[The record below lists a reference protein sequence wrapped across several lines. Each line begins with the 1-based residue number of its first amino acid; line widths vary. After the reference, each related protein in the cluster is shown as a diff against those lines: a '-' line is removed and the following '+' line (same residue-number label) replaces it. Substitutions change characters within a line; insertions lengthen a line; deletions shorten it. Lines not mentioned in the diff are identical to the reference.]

1 MKCINFDRAFER
13 YMAEW
18 IKENS
23 EKYKDDMDVIED
35 MMPDVYLE
43 FLKKPADFLDG
54 VAPQDYFEQFD
65 NADMLVN
72 WLCDYIAQGV
82 PVPDLL
88 LERVTALGNP
98 AEKSL
103 LALVARDD
111 LPEETQ
117 MTAISLLREME
128 SKAPM
133 QRYIDYIASLEEPSD
148 KGDLCTEALM
158 SMGESVVEP
167 ILATLSGAGQTGRD
181 IFADVLSNYP
191 GDERIYEL
199 MIERF
204 VTRDERRALFASYL
218 AKLGDERAIPRKART
233 STIWIMWRSLT
244 PLRRWVV
251 SVRRSA
257 NFLATRIMNLSGGCN
272 GLNAHVLPLKEE
284 LLS

>member
-18 IKENS
+18 IKKNS

-54 VAPQDYFEQFD
+54 IAPQDYFEQFD
-65 NADMLVN
+65 NTDVLVN

-88 LERVTALGNP
+88 LERVTALGDP

-148 KGDLCTEALM
+148 KGDLCAEALM

-167 ILATLSGAGQTGRD
+167 ILAALSGAGQTGRD

-218 AKLGDERAIPRKART
+218 AKLGDERAIP
-233 STIWIMWRSLT
+233 M
-244 PLRRWVV
+244 
-251 SVRRSA
+251 
-257 NFLATRIMNLSGGCN
+257 
-272 GLNAHVLPLKEE
+272 LKEAAQSPDINYLDYVE
-284 LLS
+284 VVNAIEALGGERPPEREFSGDPYYESLRQV

>member
-54 VAPQDYFEQFD
+54 IAPQDYFEQFD

-88 LERVTALGNP
+88 LERVTALGDP

-148 KGDLCTEALM
+148 KGDLCAEALM

-167 ILATLSGAGQTGRD
+167 ILATISGAGQTGRD

-218 AKLGDERAIPRKART
+218 AKLGDERAIP
-233 STIWIMWRSLT
+233 M
-244 PLRRWVV
+244 
-251 SVRRSA
+251 
-257 NFLATRIMNLSGGCN
+257 
-272 GLNAHVLPLKEE
+272 LKEAAQSPDINYLDYVE
-284 LLS
+284 VVNAIEALGGERPPEREFSGDPYYESLRQV

>member
-117 MTAISLLREME
+117 MMAISLLREME

-148 KGDLCTEALM
+148 KGDLCAEALM

-218 AKLGDERAIPRKART
+218 AKLGDERAIP
-233 STIWIMWRSLT
+233 M
-244 PLRRWVV
+244 
-251 SVRRSA
+251 
-257 NFLATRIMNLSGGCN
+257 
-272 GLNAHVLPLKEE
+272 LKEAAQSPDINYLDYVE
-284 LLS
+284 VVNAIEALGGEHPPEREFSGDPYYESLRQV

>member
-18 IKENS
+18 IKKNS

-43 FLKKPADFLDG
+43 FLKKPADFLNG

-88 LERVTALGNP
+88 LERVTALGDP

-133 QRYIDYIASLEEPSD
+133 QRYIDYIASLKEPSD
-148 KGDLCTEALM
+148 KGDLCAEALM

-167 ILATLSGAGQTGRD
+167 ILAALSGAGQIGRD

-218 AKLGDERAIPRKART
+218 AKLGDERAIP
-233 STIWIMWRSLT
+233 M
-244 PLRRWVV
+244 
-251 SVRRSA
+251 
-257 NFLATRIMNLSGGCN
+257 
-272 GLNAHVLPLKEE
+272 LKEAAQSPDINYLDYVE
-284 LLS
+284 VVNAIEALGGERPPEREFSGDPYYESLRQV

>member
-133 QRYIDYIASLEEPSD
+133 QRYIDYIASLEEPSN
-148 KGDLCTEALM
+148 KGDLCAEALM

-218 AKLGDERAIPRKART
+218 AKLGDERAIPMLKEAAQ
-233 STIWIMWRSLT
+233 SPDINYLDYVE
-244 PLRRWVV
+244 VV
-251 SVRRSA
+251 NA
-257 NFLATRIMNLSGGCN
+257 IEALSGERPPEREFSGDPYYES
-272 GLNAHVLPLKEE
+272 LRQV
-284 LLS
+284 

>member
-18 IKENS
+18 MKENS

-54 VAPQDYFEQFD
+54 IAPQDYFEQFD
-65 NADMLVN
+65 NADMLVS

-88 LERVTALGNP
+88 LERVTALGDP

-133 QRYIDYIASLEEPSD
+133 QRYIDYIASLEETSD
-148 KGDLCTEALM
+148 KGDLCAEALM
-158 SMGESVVEP
+158 SMGESAVEP
-167 ILATLSGAGQTGRD
+167 ILAALSGAGQTGRD

-218 AKLGDERAIPRKART
+218 AKLGDERAIP
-233 STIWIMWRSLT
+233 M
-244 PLRRWVV
+244 
-251 SVRRSA
+251 
-257 NFLATRIMNLSGGCN
+257 
-272 GLNAHVLPLKEE
+272 LKEAAQSPDINYLDYVE
-284 LLS
+284 VVNAIEALGGERPPEREFSGDPYYESLRQV

>member
-65 NADMLVN
+65 NADMLVK

-117 MTAISLLREME
+117 MTAITLLREME

-148 KGDLCTEALM
+148 KGDLCAEALM

-218 AKLGDERAIPRKART
+218 AKLGDERAIP
-233 STIWIMWRSLT
+233 M
-244 PLRRWVV
+244 
-251 SVRRSA
+251 
-257 NFLATRIMNLSGGCN
+257 
-272 GLNAHVLPLKEE
+272 LKEAAQSPDINYLDYVE
-284 LLS
+284 VVNAIEALGGERPPEREFSGDPYYESLRQV

>member
-18 IKENS
+18 MKENS

-54 VAPQDYFEQFD
+54 IAPQDYFEQFD
-65 NADMLVN
+65 NADMLVS

-88 LERVTALGNP
+88 LERVTALGDP

-133 QRYIDYIASLEEPSD
+133 QRYVDYIASLEEPSD
-148 KGDLCTEALM
+148 KGDLCAEALM

-167 ILATLSGAGQTGRD
+167 ILATLSGARQTGRD

-218 AKLGDERAIPRKART
+218 AKLGDERAIP
-233 STIWIMWRSLT
+233 M
-244 PLRRWVV
+244 
-251 SVRRSA
+251 
-257 NFLATRIMNLSGGCN
+257 
-272 GLNAHVLPLKEE
+272 LKEAAQSPDINYLDYVE
-284 LLS
+284 VVNAIEALGGERPPEREFSGDPYYESLRQV

>member
-1 MKCINFDRAFER
+1 MMKCINFDRAFER

-18 IKENS
+18 MKENS

-54 VAPQDYFEQFD
+54 IAPQDYFEQFD
-65 NADMLVN
+65 NADMLVS

-88 LERVTALGNP
+88 LERVTALGDP

-133 QRYIDYIASLEEPSD
+133 QRYVDYIASLEEPSD
-148 KGDLCTEALM
+148 KGDLCAEALM

-167 ILATLSGAGQTGRD
+167 ILAALSGARQTGRD

-218 AKLGDERAIPRKART
+218 AKLGDERAIP
-233 STIWIMWRSLT
+233 M
-244 PLRRWVV
+244 
-251 SVRRSA
+251 
-257 NFLATRIMNLSGGCN
+257 
-272 GLNAHVLPLKEE
+272 LKEAAQSPDINYLDYVE
-284 LLS
+284 VVNAIEALGGERPPEREFSGDPYYESLRQV

>member
-65 NADMLVN
+65 NADMLVK

-103 LALVARDD
+103 LASVARDD

-148 KGDLCTEALM
+148 KGDLCAEALM

-218 AKLGDERAIPRKART
+218 AKLGDERAIP
-233 STIWIMWRSLT
+233 M
-244 PLRRWVV
+244 
-251 SVRRSA
+251 
-257 NFLATRIMNLSGGCN
+257 
-272 GLNAHVLPLKEE
+272 LKEAAQSPDINYLDYVE
-284 LLS
+284 VVNAIEALGGERPPEREFSGDPYYESLRQV

>member
-18 IKENS
+18 MKENS

-82 PVPDLL
+82 AVPDLL
-88 LERVTALGNP
+88 LERVTALGDP

-103 LALVARDD
+103 LALIARDD

-133 QRYIDYIASLEEPSD
+133 QRYIDFIASLEEPSD
-148 KGDLCTEALM
+148 KGDLCAEALM

-167 ILATLSGAGQTGRD
+167 ILAALSGAGQTGRD

-218 AKLGDERAIPRKART
+218 AKLGDERAIP
-233 STIWIMWRSLT
+233 M
-244 PLRRWVV
+244 
-251 SVRRSA
+251 
-257 NFLATRIMNLSGGCN
+257 
-272 GLNAHVLPLKEE
+272 LKEAAQSSDINYLDYVE
-284 LLS
+284 VVNAIEALGGERPLEREFAGDPYYESLKQV

>member
-18 IKENS
+18 MKENS

-148 KGDLCTEALM
+148 KGDLCAEALM

-167 ILATLSGAGQTGRD
+167 ILAALSGAGQTGRD

-199 MIERF
+199 IIERF

-218 AKLGDERAIPRKART
+218 AKLGDERAIP
-233 STIWIMWRSLT
+233 M
-244 PLRRWVV
+244 
-251 SVRRSA
+251 
-257 NFLATRIMNLSGGCN
+257 
-272 GLNAHVLPLKEE
+272 LKEAAQSPDINYLDYVE
-284 LLS
+284 VVNAIEALGGERPPEREFSGDPYYESLRQM

>member
-18 IKENS
+18 IKKNS
-23 EKYKDDMDVIED
+23 EKYKDDMDVLED

-133 QRYIDYIASLEEPSD
+133 QLYIDYIASLEEPSD
-148 KGDLCTEALM
+148 KGDLCAEALI

-218 AKLGDERAIPRKART
+218 AKLGDERAIP
-233 STIWIMWRSLT
+233 M
-244 PLRRWVV
+244 
-251 SVRRSA
+251 
-257 NFLATRIMNLSGGCN
+257 
-272 GLNAHVLPLKEE
+272 LKEAAQSPDINYLDYVE
-284 LLS
+284 VVNAIEALGGERPPEREFSGDPYYESLRQV

>member
-148 KGDLCTEALM
+148 KGDLCAEALM

-204 VTRDERRALFASYL
+204 VMRDERRALFASYL
-218 AKLGDERAIPRKART
+218 AKLGDERAIP
-233 STIWIMWRSLT
+233 M
-244 PLRRWVV
+244 
-251 SVRRSA
+251 
-257 NFLATRIMNLSGGCN
+257 
-272 GLNAHVLPLKEE
+272 LKEAAQSPDINYLDYVE
-284 LLS
+284 VVNAIEALGGERPPEREFSGDPYYESLRQV

>member
-18 IKENS
+18 MKENS

-54 VAPQDYFEQFD
+54 IAPQDYFEQFD
-65 NADMLVN
+65 NADMLVS

-82 PVPDLL
+82 PVPDLR
-88 LERVTALGNP
+88 LERVTALGDP

-133 QRYIDYIASLEEPSD
+133 QRYVDYIASLEEPSD
-148 KGDLCTEALM
+148 KGDLCAEALM
-158 SMGESVVEP
+158 SMGESVIEP
-167 ILATLSGAGQTGRD
+167 ILAALSGAGQTGRD

-218 AKLGDERAIPRKART
+218 AKLGDERAIP
-233 STIWIMWRSLT
+233 M
-244 PLRRWVV
+244 
-251 SVRRSA
+251 
-257 NFLATRIMNLSGGCN
+257 
-272 GLNAHVLPLKEE
+272 LKEAAQSPDINYLDYVE
-284 LLS
+284 VVNAIEALGGERPPEREFSGDPYYESLRQV

>member
-148 KGDLCTEALM
+148 KGDLCAEALM

-167 ILATLSGAGQTGRD
+167 ILAALSGAGQIGRD

-218 AKLGDERAIPRKART
+218 AKLGDERAIP
-233 STIWIMWRSLT
+233 M
-244 PLRRWVV
+244 
-251 SVRRSA
+251 
-257 NFLATRIMNLSGGCN
+257 
-272 GLNAHVLPLKEE
+272 LKEAAQSPDINYLDYVE
-284 LLS
+284 VVNAIEALGGERPPEREFSGDPYYESLRQM

>member
-18 IKENS
+18 IKKNS

-148 KGDLCTEALM
+148 KGDLCAEALM

-181 IFADVLSNYP
+181 IFADVLSNYS

-218 AKLGDERAIPRKART
+218 AKLGDERAIP
-233 STIWIMWRSLT
+233 M
-244 PLRRWVV
+244 
-251 SVRRSA
+251 
-257 NFLATRIMNLSGGCN
+257 
-272 GLNAHVLPLKEE
+272 LKEAAQSPDINYLDYVE
-284 LLS
+284 VVNAIEALGGERPPEREFSGDPYYESLRQV

>member
-117 MTAISLLREME
+117 MMAISLLREME

-148 KGDLCTEALM
+148 KGDLCAEALM

-167 ILATLSGAGQTGRD
+167 ILAVLSGAGQTGRD

-218 AKLGDERAIPRKART
+218 AKLGDERAIP
-233 STIWIMWRSLT
+233 M
-244 PLRRWVV
+244 
-251 SVRRSA
+251 
-257 NFLATRIMNLSGGCN
+257 
-272 GLNAHVLPLKEE
+272 LKEAAQSPDINYLDYVE
-284 LLS
+284 VVNAIEALGGERPPEREYSGDPYYESLRQV

>member
-54 VAPQDYFEQFD
+54 GAPQDYFEQFD

-117 MTAISLLREME
+117 MMAISLLREME

-148 KGDLCTEALM
+148 KGDLCAEALM

-167 ILATLSGAGQTGRD
+167 ILAALSGAGQIGRD

-218 AKLGDERAIPRKART
+218 AKLGDERAIP
-233 STIWIMWRSLT
+233 M
-244 PLRRWVV
+244 
-251 SVRRSA
+251 
-257 NFLATRIMNLSGGCN
+257 
-272 GLNAHVLPLKEE
+272 LKEAAQSPDINYLDYVE
-284 LLS
+284 VVNAIEALGGERPPEREFSGDPYYESLRQV

>member
-18 IKENS
+18 MKENS

-43 FLKKPADFLDG
+43 FLKKPANFLDG
-54 VAPQDYFEQFD
+54 IAPQDYFEQFD

-88 LERVTALGNP
+88 LERVTALGDP

-148 KGDLCTEALM
+148 KGDLCAEALM

-218 AKLGDERAIPRKART
+218 AKLGDERAIP
-233 STIWIMWRSLT
+233 M
-244 PLRRWVV
+244 
-251 SVRRSA
+251 
-257 NFLATRIMNLSGGCN
+257 
-272 GLNAHVLPLKEE
+272 LKEAAQSPDINYLDYVE
-284 LLS
+284 VVNAIEALGGERPPEREFSGDPYYESLRQV

>member
-13 YMAEW
+13 YMAKW
-18 IKENS
+18 MKENS

-65 NADMLVN
+65 NANMLVN

-117 MTAISLLREME
+117 MMAISLLREME

-148 KGDLCTEALM
+148 KGDLCAEALM

-218 AKLGDERAIPRKART
+218 AKLGDERAIP
-233 STIWIMWRSLT
+233 M
-244 PLRRWVV
+244 
-251 SVRRSA
+251 
-257 NFLATRIMNLSGGCN
+257 
-272 GLNAHVLPLKEE
+272 LKEAAQSPDINYLDYVE
-284 LLS
+284 VVNAIEALGGERPPEREFSGDPYYESLRQV

>member
-1 MKCINFDRAFER
+1 MKCINFDRAVER

-148 KGDLCTEALM
+148 KGDLCAEALM

-218 AKLGDERAIPRKART
+218 AKLGDERAIP
-233 STIWIMWRSLT
+233 M
-244 PLRRWVV
+244 
-251 SVRRSA
+251 
-257 NFLATRIMNLSGGCN
+257 
-272 GLNAHVLPLKEE
+272 LKEAAQSPDINYLDYVE
-284 LLS
+284 VVNAIEALGGERPPEREFSGDPYYESLRQV

>member
-18 IKENS
+18 MKENS

-88 LERVTALGNP
+88 LERVTALGDP

-148 KGDLCTEALM
+148 KGDLCAEALM

-167 ILATLSGAGQTGRD
+167 ILAALSGAGQTGRD

-218 AKLGDERAIPRKART
+218 AKLGDERAIP
-233 STIWIMWRSLT
+233 M
-244 PLRRWVV
+244 
-251 SVRRSA
+251 
-257 NFLATRIMNLSGGCN
+257 
-272 GLNAHVLPLKEE
+272 LKEAAQSPDINYLDYVE
-284 LLS
+284 VVNAIEALGGERPPEREFSGDPYYESLRQV

>member
-13 YMAEW
+13 YVAEW
-18 IKENS
+18 IKKNS

-148 KGDLCTEALM
+148 KGDLCAEALM

-167 ILATLSGAGQTGRD
+167 ILAALSGAGQIGRD

-218 AKLGDERAIPRKART
+218 AKLGDERAIP
-233 STIWIMWRSLT
+233 M
-244 PLRRWVV
+244 
-251 SVRRSA
+251 
-257 NFLATRIMNLSGGCN
+257 
-272 GLNAHVLPLKEE
+272 LKEAAQSPDINYLDYVE
-284 LLS
+284 VVNAIEALGGERPPEREFSGDPYYESLRQV

>member
-18 IKENS
+18 MKENS

-54 VAPQDYFEQFD
+54 IAPQDYFEQFD
-65 NADMLVN
+65 NADMLVS

-82 PVPDLL
+82 PVPDIL
-88 LERVTALGNP
+88 LERVTALGDP

-133 QRYIDYIASLEEPSD
+133 QRYVDYIASLEEPSD
-148 KGDLCTEALM
+148 KGDLCAEALM
-158 SMGESVVEP
+158 SMGESVIEP
-167 ILATLSGAGQTGRD
+167 ILAALSGAGQTGRD

-218 AKLGDERAIPRKART
+218 AKLDDERAIP
-233 STIWIMWRSLT
+233 M
-244 PLRRWVV
+244 
-251 SVRRSA
+251 
-257 NFLATRIMNLSGGCN
+257 
-272 GLNAHVLPLKEE
+272 LKEAAQSPDINYLDYVE
-284 LLS
+284 VVNAIEALGGERPPEREFSGDPYYESLRQV

>member
-18 IKENS
+18 MKEDS

-54 VAPQDYFEQFD
+54 TAPQDYFEQFD
-65 NADMLVN
+65 NADMLVS

-88 LERVTALGNP
+88 LERVTALGDP

-148 KGDLCTEALM
+148 KGDLCAEALM
-158 SMGESVVEP
+158 SMGESVIEP
-167 ILATLSGAGQTGRD
+167 ILAALSGARQTGRD

-218 AKLGDERAIPRKART
+218 AKLGDERAIP
-233 STIWIMWRSLT
+233 M
-244 PLRRWVV
+244 
-251 SVRRSA
+251 
-257 NFLATRIMNLSGGCN
+257 
-272 GLNAHVLPLKEE
+272 LKEAAQSPDINYLDYVE
-284 LLS
+284 VVNAIEALGGERPPEREFFGDPYYESLRQV

>member
-148 KGDLCTEALM
+148 KGDLCAEALM

-167 ILATLSGAGQTGRD
+167 ILATLSGTGQTGRD

-218 AKLGDERAIPRKART
+218 AKLGDERAIPMLKKAAQSPDINYLDYVEVVNAIEALGGERPPEREF
-233 STIWIMWRSLT
+233 SGDPYYESL
-244 PLRRWVV
+244 RQV
-251 SVRRSA
+251 
-257 NFLATRIMNLSGGCN
+257 
-272 GLNAHVLPLKEE
+272 
-284 LLS
+284 

>member
-117 MTAISLLREME
+117 MTVISLLREME

-148 KGDLCTEALM
+148 KGDLCAEALM

-218 AKLGDERAIPRKART
+218 AKLGDERAIP
-233 STIWIMWRSLT
+233 M
-244 PLRRWVV
+244 
-251 SVRRSA
+251 
-257 NFLATRIMNLSGGCN
+257 
-272 GLNAHVLPLKEE
+272 LKEAAQSPDINYLDYVE
-284 LLS
+284 VVNAIEALGGERPPEREFSGDPYYESLRQV

>member
-54 VAPQDYFEQFD
+54 VAPQDYFERFD

-148 KGDLCTEALM
+148 KGDLCAEALM

-167 ILATLSGAGQTGRD
+167 ILAALSGARQTGRD

-218 AKLGDERAIPRKART
+218 AKLGDERAIP
-233 STIWIMWRSLT
+233 M
-244 PLRRWVV
+244 
-251 SVRRSA
+251 
-257 NFLATRIMNLSGGCN
+257 
-272 GLNAHVLPLKEE
+272 LKEAAQSPDINYLDYVE
-284 LLS
+284 VVNAIEALGGERPPEREFSGDPYYESLRQV

>member
-43 FLKKPADFLDG
+43 FLEKPADFLDG

-133 QRYIDYIASLEEPSD
+133 QRYVDYIASLEEPSD
-148 KGDLCTEALM
+148 KGDLCAEALM

-167 ILATLSGAGQTGRD
+167 ILDALSGARQTGRD

-218 AKLGDERAIPRKART
+218 AKLGDERAIP
-233 STIWIMWRSLT
+233 M
-244 PLRRWVV
+244 
-251 SVRRSA
+251 
-257 NFLATRIMNLSGGCN
+257 
-272 GLNAHVLPLKEE
+272 LKEAAQSPDINYLDYVE
-284 LLS
+284 VVNAIEALGGERPPEREFSGDPYYESLRQV

>member
-117 MTAISLLREME
+117 MMAISLLREME

-148 KGDLCTEALM
+148 KGDLCAEALM

-218 AKLGDERAIPRKART
+218 AKLGDERAIP
-233 STIWIMWRSLT
+233 M
-244 PLRRWVV
+244 
-251 SVRRSA
+251 
-257 NFLATRIMNLSGGCN
+257 
-272 GLNAHVLPLKEE
+272 LKEAAQNPDINYLDYVE
-284 LLS
+284 VVNAIEALGGERPPEREFSGDPYYESLRQV

>member
-18 IKENS
+18 IKKNS

-148 KGDLCTEALM
+148 KGDLCAEALM

-167 ILATLSGAGQTGRD
+167 ILAALSGAGQTGRD

-199 MIERF
+199 IIERF

-218 AKLGDERAIPRKART
+218 AKLGDERAIPMLKEAAQSPDINYLDYVEVVNAIEALGGERPPEREF
-233 STIWIMWRSLT
+233 SGDPYYES
-244 PLRRWVV
+244 LRRV
-251 SVRRSA
+251 
-257 NFLATRIMNLSGGCN
+257 
-272 GLNAHVLPLKEE
+272 
-284 LLS
+284 

>member
-43 FLKKPADFLDG
+43 FFKKPADFLDG

-117 MTAISLLREME
+117 MMAISLLREME

-148 KGDLCTEALM
+148 KGDLCAEALM

-218 AKLGDERAIPRKART
+218 AKLGDERAIP
-233 STIWIMWRSLT
+233 M
-244 PLRRWVV
+244 
-251 SVRRSA
+251 
-257 NFLATRIMNLSGGCN
+257 
-272 GLNAHVLPLKEE
+272 LKEAAQSPDINYLDYVE
-284 LLS
+284 VVNAIEALGGERPPEREFSGDPYYESLRQV

>member
-18 IKENS
+18 MKENS

-54 VAPQDYFEQFD
+54 IAPQDYFEQFD

-88 LERVTALGNP
+88 LERVTALGDS

-148 KGDLCTEALM
+148 KGDLCAEALM

-167 ILATLSGAGQTGRD
+167 ILAVLSGAGQTGRD

-218 AKLGDERAIPRKART
+218 AKLGDERAIP
-233 STIWIMWRSLT
+233 M
-244 PLRRWVV
+244 
-251 SVRRSA
+251 
-257 NFLATRIMNLSGGCN
+257 
-272 GLNAHVLPLKEE
+272 LKEAAQSPDINYLDYVE
-284 LLS
+284 VVNAIEALGGERPPEREFSGDPYYESLRQV

>member
-18 IKENS
+18 MKENS

-43 FLKKPADFLDG
+43 FLKKPANFLDG
-54 VAPQDYFEQFD
+54 IAPQDYFEQFD

-88 LERVTALGNP
+88 LERVTALGDP

-133 QRYIDYIASLEEPSD
+133 QRYVDYIASLEEPSD
-148 KGDLCTEALM
+148 KGDLCAEALM

-167 ILATLSGAGQTGRD
+167 ILAALSGAGQTGRD

-218 AKLGDERAIPRKART
+218 AKLGDERAIP
-233 STIWIMWRSLT
+233 M
-244 PLRRWVV
+244 
-251 SVRRSA
+251 
-257 NFLATRIMNLSGGCN
+257 
-272 GLNAHVLPLKEE
+272 LKEAAQSPDINYLDYVE
-284 LLS
+284 VVNAIEALGGERPPEREFSGDPYYESLRQV

>member
-148 KGDLCTEALM
+148 KGDLCAEALM

-167 ILATLSGAGQTGRD
+167 ILATLSGTGQTGRD

-218 AKLGDERAIPRKART
+218 AKLGDERAIP
-233 STIWIMWRSLT
+233 M
-244 PLRRWVV
+244 
-251 SVRRSA
+251 
-257 NFLATRIMNLSGGCN
+257 
-272 GLNAHVLPLKEE
+272 LKEAAQRPDINYLDYVE
-284 LLS
+284 VVNAIEALGGERPPEREFSGDPYYESLRQV